1 MSMTLEELGQL
12 LRAEREKKN
21 LSVEDVAF
29 GLKISSRVLRAL
41 EAGDAV
47 ALPHAVYVRG
57 FVSAYGKFLE
67 LDVQELL
74 AEDVLYEEGEEAAKP
89 SSFERPPVQQKK
101 KSSFVPFL
109 LLLGFVSA
117 AGAGVWFFRDA
128 ALFSELQGIHLSAA
142 QPAPALPQEEKSQSL
157 TPKASEQKSAPVQ
170 AAPAVASAT
179 TEATEASK
187 TAEKTTPKA
196 SDASSDQKQKVAV
209 VKSESTKPVAAPKS
223 QVVQASTVQAVK
235 QEQKASSGARLDVVG
250 PHKIIITALT
260 DTWLHSA
267 ADNAS
272 KRQFSLKPGDTFALT
287 FEETLSLTLGNAGG
301 VRIHYNGKEVA
312 SFGRDGEEKTVIF
325 PPK

>member
-21 LSVEDVAF
+21 LSVEDVAY

-41 EAGDAV
+41 EAGDA
-47 ALPHAVYVRG
+47 ASLPHAVYVRG

-74 AEDVLYEEGEEAAKP
+74 AEEVLYEEGEEVAK
-89 SSFERPPVQQKK
+89 SSSLERPPVQQKK
-101 KSSFVPFL
+101 KSSFVPLL

-117 AGAGVWFFRDA
+117 AGAGVWYFRDA
-128 ALFSELQGIHLSAA
+128 ALFSELQGMHLNAA
-142 QPAPALPQEEKSQSL
+142 QPAPALPQEEKPQQS
-157 TPKASEQKSAPVQ
+157 TAPKASEQKSAPVQ
-170 AAPAVASAT
+170 AAPAVAPAS
-179 TEATEASK
+179 TE
-187 TAEKTTPKA
+187 TAEKNTPKA
-196 SDASSDQKQKVAV
+196 SEPQSDKKQEAAV
-209 VKSESTKPVAAPKS
+209 VKSEATKPVAAPKP
-223 QVVQASTVQAVK
+223 QVVQASTVQVAK
-235 QEQKASSGARLDVVG
+235 QEQKASSGARLDASG

-312 SFGRDGEEKTVIF
+312 SFGRDGEEKTVVF
-325 PPK
+325 PPR